1 VGGSVES
8 VDASIVWGM
17 IRGILVWWWMS
28 RGGLGGGVVGK
39 AAEVTSR
46 VSRNMR
52 SGAERSGIG
61 FFSLEN
67 PLGYIIPYRMEKGP
81 VDNI

>member
-1 VGGSVES
+1 MGGSVES

-17 IRGILVWWWMS
+17 TRGILVWWWMS

-46 VSRNMR
+46 VSRNMG
-52 SGAERSGIG
+52 SGAERNRILLARKPTGIHNSIHNG
-61 FFSLEN
+61 K
-67 PLGYIIPYRMEKGP
+67 RTC
-81 VDNI
+81 